1 MELGL
6 LGLLIVGALAGWLAT
21 NVMKKEGFGL
31 WGNLVVG
38 VVGALVGG
46 WLFRLLGF
54 YTYGWI
60 ASLIVAFIGALIL
73 LYVLDFIKQKR

>member
-6 LGLLIVGALAGWLAT
+6 LGLLI
-21 NVMKKEGFGL
+21 
-31 WGNLVVG
+31 
-38 VVGALVGG
+38 VGALVGG